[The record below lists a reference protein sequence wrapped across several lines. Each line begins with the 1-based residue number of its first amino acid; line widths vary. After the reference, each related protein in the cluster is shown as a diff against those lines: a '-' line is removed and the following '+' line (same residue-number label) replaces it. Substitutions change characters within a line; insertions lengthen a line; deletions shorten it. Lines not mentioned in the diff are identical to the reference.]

1 MENFRRIIFR
11 AGAILML
18 CTAGFIP
25 AVNAE
30 LDTFSE
36 IPESVKKAKW
46 IFASNPENDPTNLY
60 TLYAKTFTL
69 PAAPK
74 TAKLLISADQAY
86 RLYINGKYVSSG
98 PARGYQISQP
108 CDIFDAA
115 KYLKE
120 GKNRIAVR
128 VYSPGKSSF
137 GYRTEGQACA
147 LLFSLESDG
156 KPVLVS
162 DRSWKARRQSGL
174 SRDTKPFSIQITGAQ
189 EQVDMAQES
198 QDWFKEDFDDSKWGG
213 IYSAY
218 AYNAMPYYSLEPRGT
233 KMLKEDEV
241 LPSKVIAEASGV
253 SKSSDKFV
261 RNISALL
268 LDEGVKHSPASGE
281 AESVKVGAIPS
292 GKFKS
297 YVLDFGKTVVG
308 MPILDVRGANGGEII
323 DIQFSERAENLTP
336 SIETF
341 THSRISLAD
350 RMICANGDNFWQFFH
365 SMGFRYAI
373 LRVRESSADNL
384 EISLK
389 LRRSSYPLDG
399 AENFSC
405 SNDYVNKL
413 WEACRNGQRVCALD
427 AYVDTPWREQ
437 AMWWGDARV
446 QSWNTFML
454 ENDPSL
460 LRRGIRIMTGQKVP
474 NGLLY
479 GHAPTIAHTCIL
491 PDFNLVWIL
500 TLWDYYWQT
509 GDISAF
515 KEHKDTADGI
525 LAYFD
530 TMTDPNTGLVKFDQ
544 RYWLFLDWTNIQKDG
559 QPTVLN
565 LWLLHALDRLSE
577 MAKVAG
583 MPEDAKLYAQR
594 ASKLRAAAQKHL
606 VGAESLVI
614 DGLKDDG
621 SPNPKTSIHAQVLG
635 KLCNLDFDF
644 EKAKEKI
651 IMPYLKGEKKPND
664 PSSYWAVYVLDLMI
678 KEGHEKECY
687 EFIKSRW
694 NEMAEYGSTFENFE
708 NSPSLSHAWS
718 AHPLFLIPRILLG
731 VRQEA
736 PGWKKVSAKPNFFE
750 KSARAKYPTPQG
762 EIKASYSAGP
772 DGKPQYK
779 LDLPDGIELVK

>member
-1 MENFRRIIFR
+1 MENFRRIIFG
-11 AGAILML
+11 AGMFFSL
-18 CTAGFIP
+18 CAAFFSSTASAALETYG
-25 AVNAE
+25 
-30 LDTFSE
+30 E
-36 IPESVKKAKW
+36 IPDSVKKANW
-46 IFASNPENDPTNLY
+46 IFASNPEDDPYNLY

-69 PAAPK
+69 PSAPK

-86 RLYINGKYVSSG
+86 RLYINGQYVSSG

-108 CDIFDAA
+108 CDVFDAA

-137 GYRTEGQACA
+137 GYRTEGQAGA
-147 LLFSLESDG
+147 LLFCLEADG
-156 KPVLVS
+156 KPVVVS
-162 DRSWKARRQSGL
+162 NRSWKARRQSGVA
-174 SRDTKPFSIQITGAQ
+174 RDTVPFSIQITGAQ
-189 EQVDMAQES
+189 EQVDLREES
-198 QDWFKEDFDDSKWGG
+198 QDWFAENFDDSKWKG
-213 IYSAY
+213 IYSTY
-218 AYNAMPYYSLEPRGT
+218 VYNAMPYYNLEPRGT

-241 LPSKVIAEASGV
+241 LGAKLIAEASGV
-253 SKSSDKFV
+253 SKNTGRFV

-268 LDEGVKHSPASGE
+268 LDEGVEHSPASGDLDS
-281 AESVKVGAIPS
+281 AKVGAIPE

-297 YVLDFGKTVVG
+297 YIFDFGQTVVG
-308 MPILDVRGANGGEII
+308 MPILDIKGAKGGEIV
-323 DIQFSERAENLTP
+323 DIQFSERAKNLTP

-341 THSRISLAD
+341 THSKISLAD
-350 RMICANGDNFWQFFH
+350 RLICAQGDNFWQFFH

-373 LRVRESSADNL
+373 VRVRESSSDNL
-384 EISLK
+384 QVALK
-389 LRRSSYPLDG
+389 LRRASYPLDG
-399 AENFSC
+399 AGNFSC

-413 WEACRNGQRVCALD
+413 WMACRNGQRVCALD

-454 ENDPSL
+454 ENDASL

-479 GHAPTIAHTCIL
+479 GHAPTIAHSCIL

-530 TMTDPNTGLVKFDQ
+530 TMTDPKSGLVKYDP
-544 RYWLFLDWTNIQKDG
+544 RYWLFLDWTKIQKEG

-565 LWLLHALDRLSE
+565 LWLLHALDRLSD
-577 MAKVAG
+577 MAEAAG
-583 MPEDAKLYAQR
+583 MPGESKRYKDKAD
-594 ASKLRAAAQKHL
+594 KLRAAAQKHL
-606 VGAESLVI
+606 VNSESLVV
-614 DGLKDDG
+614 DGLDNNGAASKE
-621 SPNPKTSIHAQVLG
+621 TSIHAQVLG
-635 KLCNLDFDF
+635 KLCNLKFDF
-644 EKAKEKI
+644 EKAKRDI
-651 IMPYLKGEKKPND
+651 IMPYLKGEVKPND
-664 PSSYWAVYVLDLMI
+664 PSSYWAVYVLELMI

-694 NEMAEYGSTFENFE
+694 SEMAEYGSTFENFK

-718 AHPLFLIPRILLG
+718 AHPLFLIPKILLG

-736 PGWKKVSAKPNFFE
+736 PGWSKVSAKPNFFE
-750 KSARAKYPTPQG
+750 KSASAKYPTPRG
-762 EIKASYSAGP
+762 VIKASYSAGA
-772 DGKPQYK
+772 DGKPEYK
-779 LDLPDGIELVK
+779 LDLPDGVELVK